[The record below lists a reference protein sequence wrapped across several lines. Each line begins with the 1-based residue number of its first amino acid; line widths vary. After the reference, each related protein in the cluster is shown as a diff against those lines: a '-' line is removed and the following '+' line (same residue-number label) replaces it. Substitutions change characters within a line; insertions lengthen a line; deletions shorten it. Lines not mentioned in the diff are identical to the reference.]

1 MVGFGWRWVEIGQ
14 NGGGG
19 CVADLRGV
27 GWKNELNRALL
38 LKMGLFQFSKQQLRL
53 PIFYGRGRVLQEIYR
68 IF

>member
-14 NGGGG
+14 SGGGG

-38 LKMGLFQFSKQQLRL
+38 LKMGLFSNFKATT
-53 PIFYGRGRVLQEIYR
+53 
-68 IF
+68 